1 MKIRELL
8 NGIYYCG
15 VDDRND
21 HLFENLW
28 PLPYGVSYNS
38 YIVIDEK
45 IALID
50 TVHISEADIYAE
62 NLREV
67 LGERK
72 PDYLVINHME
82 PDHSG
87 CIRMVRDLYPEIKI
101 VGNRITLSMV
111 KGYYNIPDDAFLVV
125 ADGEEITLGSKTLK
139 FHLTPMVHWPET
151 MMTYIPEDS
160 LIFSGDAFGCFGALN
175 GGIIDKEMDC
185 DLYFREMYRYYSNIV
200 GKYGVHVQRAL
211 KKAAPL
217 RIEYICPTHGPVWH
231 EQIAK
236 VIDIYDRLSRYEAEK
251 GVVIVYASMY
261 GNTGRLAQE
270 IGMAV
275 SQRGIKHVKIHNA
288 IESSLSDILADIFR
302 YKGLIIGS
310 PTYSMHLFPPIEQLM
325 IALETRELKDR
336 ALAVFGS
343 FTWAGVAP
351 RLLSE
356 YAAKM
361 NIPVLASLEMKQAQA
376 KDVEQ
381 AVEQLADAVVNAL

>member
-1 MKIRELL
+1 MNIREILK
-8 NGIYYCG
+8 GIYYCG

-38 YIVIDEK
+38 YIVADEK

-50 TVHISEADIYAE
+50 TVHISEAELYAQ
-62 NLREV
+62 NLREI
-67 LGERK
+67 LGERR
-72 PDYLVINHME
+72 PDYLIINHME

-87 CIRMVRDLYPEIKI
+87 CIRLVRSLYPDIKI
-101 VGNRITLSMV
+101 VGNRITVSMV
-111 KGYYNIPDDAFLVV
+111 KGYYDIPDDAFLVI
-125 ADGEEITLGSKTLK
+125 ADGEELSLGNKTLR

-151 MMTYIPEDS
+151 MMTYIPEDA
-160 LIFSGDAFGCFGALN
+160 LIFTGDAFGCFGALN
-175 GGIIDKEMDC
+175 GGIIDREMDC
-185 DLYFREMYRYYSNIV
+185 ELYFREMYRYYSNIV

-217 RIEYICPTHGPVWH
+217 KPEYICPTHGPVWN
-231 EQIAK
+231 EEIDK
-236 VIDIYDRLSRYEAEK
+236 VIDIYDRLSRYDAEK

-288 IESSLSDILADIFR
+288 VESPLSDILADIFR

-325 IALETRELKDR
+325 IALETRELKGR

-351 RLLSE
+351 RILAE
-356 YAAKM
+356 YAQKM
-361 NIPVLASLEMKQAQA
+361 KIPVLASLEMKQAQT
-376 KDVEQ
+376 KDVEK
-381 AVEQLADAVVNAL
+381 AVEELADAVVNAL